1 MNTLPAL
8 AIGSVGT
15 PACALRPVRHGLLDG
30 LRGGLR
36 CWFLRGCLAGLLALL
51 SAAALAQAAP
61 LPAVVVWDFENQTPG
76 ITAPGDRSDFLKRSL
91 SENLTVKLLQVAG
104 LPVVERQRLKDVL
117 AEQKLTAGALADED
131 TRLRLGKI
139 IGAQRMV
146 FGGFFVLGDTVQVH
160 VRVIDT
166 ATSRVLFSDEAA
178 TPLAGVMAEMA
189 PMNQRLAIALG
200 GNAAATANSR
210 SHAPATW
217 RAYDR
222 ALTLADAGDFDAAVS
237 ALQELLARD
246 KDFVPAERQ
255 LVALLDR
262 MARR

>member
-1 MNTLPAL
+1 MNAQPAPTT
-8 AIGSVGT
+8 AAGAWRQIRRWCV
-15 PACALRPVRHGLLDG
+15 P
-30 LRGGLR
+30 
-36 CWFLRGCLAGLLALL
+36 GLLALL
-51 SAAALAQAAP
+51 SAAAPAQTAA

-76 ITAPGDRSDFLKRSL
+76 ISSPGERSDFLKRAL
-91 SENLTVKLLQVAG
+91 SENLTVTLLQVAG
-104 LPVVERQRLKDVL
+104 LPVVERQRLKDLL

-146 FGGFFVLGDTVQVH
+146 FGGYFVLGDAVQVH

-166 ATSRVLFSDEAA
+166 ATSRVLFSDETA
-178 TPLAGVMAEMA
+178 TPLAEVMARVS
-189 PMNQRLAIALG
+189 PMNQRLAAAMG
-200 GNAAATANSR
+200 GAAASPRAHS
-210 SHAPATW
+210 PETW
-217 RAYDR
+217 QAYDH
-222 ALTLADAGDFDAAVS
+222 ALALADAGNFDAAVQ
-237 ALQELLARD
+237 ALQGLLARD

>member
-8 AIGSVGT
+8 VAM
-15 PACALRPVRHGLLDG
+15 PAARARRALRAARTWWLH
-30 LRGGLR
+30 
-36 CWFLRGCLAGLLALL
+36 GCLPGLLALL
-51 SAAALAQAAP
+51 AAAASAQVAP

-76 ITAPGDRSDFLKRSL
+76 LGTPGDRGDFLRRSL
-91 SENLTVKLLQVAG
+91 SENLTSTLLQVTG
-104 LPVVERQRLKDVL
+104 LPVVERQRLKDLL

-146 FGGFFVLGDTVQVH
+146 FGGFFVLGDAVQVH
-160 VRVIDT
+160 VRVVDT

-178 TPLAGVMAEMA
+178 TPLAGVMAQVA
-189 PMNQRLAIALG
+189 PMNTRLAAALAG
-200 GNAAATANSR
+200 GANDSGAGAASPRA
-210 SHAPATW
+210 HGPGTW
-217 RAYDR
+217 QAYDR
-222 ALTLADAGDFDAAVS
+222 ALALVDAGDFDAAVA
-237 ALQELLARD
+237 ALQNLLASH

>member
-1 MNTLPAL
+1 MNAQPAL
-8 AIGSVGT
+8 SPT
-15 PACALRPVRHGLLDG
+15 PATLRAGALRPVRDWLRRWCVPGLLT
-30 LRGGLR
+30 
-36 CWFLRGCLAGLLALL
+36 LL
-51 SAAALAQAAP
+51 SAAASAQAAA

-76 ITAPGDRSDFLKRSL
+76 VAAPGDGSDFLRRSL
-91 SENLTVKLLQVAG
+91 SENLTVTLLQVAG
-104 LPVVERQRLKDVL
+104 LPVVERQRLKDLL
-117 AEQKLTAGALADED
+117 AEQKLAAGALADED

-146 FGGFFVLGDTVQVH
+146 FGGFFVLGDAVQVH

-178 TPLAGVMAEMA
+178 TPLAGVMAQVA
-189 PMNQRLAIALG
+189 PMNRRLASALAG
-200 GNAAATANSR
+200 SNAAAAAEAGPR
-210 SHAPATW
+210 VHAPATW
-217 RAYDR
+217 QAYDR
-222 ALTLADAGDFDAAVS
+222 ALALADAGDFDAAVL
-237 ALQELLARD
+237 ALQGLLARD